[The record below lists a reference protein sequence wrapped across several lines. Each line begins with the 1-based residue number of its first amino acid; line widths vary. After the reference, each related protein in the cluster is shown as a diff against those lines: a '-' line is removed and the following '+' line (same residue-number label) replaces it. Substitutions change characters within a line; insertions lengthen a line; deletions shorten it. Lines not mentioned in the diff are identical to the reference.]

1 MNRFLALPALLLT
14 LTSCQSLLS
23 PNASELTLRTDSV
36 KSNCVDP
43 TSSPP
48 IVISPD
54 CYKVYKLP
62 GNALYDT
69 FGLNTV
75 KGFTYLEGY
84 ESTILVRATEVRN
97 PPADAS
103 SLEYSLIRVVDQ
115 KKVP

>member
-1 MNRFLALPALLLT
+1 MNRFLAVPALLLT

-23 PNASELTLRTDSV
+23 PNVSELTLRTDSV
-36 KSNCVDP
+36 KSDCVDP

-48 IVISPD
+48 TVISHD
-54 CYKVYKLP
+54 CFKVYKTLE
-62 GNALYDT
+62 NTFYRT

-84 ESTILVRATEVRN
+84 ESTILVRVTEMRN

-103 SLEYSLIRVVDQ
+103 PLEYSLIRVIDQ

>member
-1 MNRFLALPALLLT
+1 MNRFLAVPALLLT
-14 LTSCQSLLS
+14 LTSCQSLLF
-23 PNASELTLRTDSV
+23 PNTSELTLRTDSV

-43 TSSPP
+43 TGSAP

-54 CYKVYKLP
+54 CYKVYKVP
-62 GNALYDT
+62 ENTPYGT

-75 KGFTYLEGY
+75 KGFTYQEGY
-84 ESTILVRATEVRN
+84 ESTILVRVTENRN

-103 SLEYSLIRVVDQ
+103 PLEYSLIRVIDQ